1 MSSSNKENL
10 LELVVSYVINCDM
23 ANGKETIY
31 NKLSVCELQWV
42 QRLRE
47 LLNVVL
53 LSWYSLFTC
62 SHYAVMKIQ
71 EHCNLWFF
79 FALSSIKT
87 KT

>member
-42 QRLRE
+42 
-47 LLNVVL
+47 
-53 LSWYSLFTC
+53 
-62 SHYAVMKIQ
+62 
-71 EHCNLWFF
+71 
-79 FALSSIKT
+79 
-87 KT
+87 